1 MAFIVIITTI
11 PNEIPFFSLY
21 IGCAQSA
28 SVCVQSRI
36 YQFPGFISFYRILF
50 RERENGPTFQIR
62 NQKIKRKINSLKMWT
77 LERLAPSHTIEFQN
91 KKWGKKRS
99 REREKIWKS
108 IGCKLAWPRA
118 KRREKKEREIQNC
131 GYKKPE
137 KRARASTPIP
147 IWSHTTA
154 RPHHFH
160 SKQDQYKYCNETQP
174 SPAVCISFF
183 FLRAVGAESRA
194 TLKRRCSPAGWKRN
208 GATASFSFLGT
219 ERNFLGTARGLEL
232 CYLLFIPFNKNR

>member
-91 KKWGKKRS
+91 KKWGKKGA
-99 REREKIWKS
+99 EREKRFES
-108 IGCKLAWPRA
+108 QSGASWPGRA
-118 KRREKKEREIQNC
+118 QKEEKRKREKFKTVAIKNPKKEREPVRRSRYGRTRQRARTISIQN
-131 GYKKPE
+131 K
-137 KRARASTPIP
+137 I
-147 IWSHTTA
+147 
-154 RPHHFH
+154 
-160 SKQDQYKYCNETQP
+160 N
-174 SPAVCISFF
+174 ISIVMRHNH
-183 FLRAVGAESRA
+183 LQ
-194 TLKRRCSPAGWKRN
+194 
-208 GATASFSFLGT
+208 
-219 ERNFLGTARGLEL
+219 
-232 CYLLFIPFNKNR
+232 LFV